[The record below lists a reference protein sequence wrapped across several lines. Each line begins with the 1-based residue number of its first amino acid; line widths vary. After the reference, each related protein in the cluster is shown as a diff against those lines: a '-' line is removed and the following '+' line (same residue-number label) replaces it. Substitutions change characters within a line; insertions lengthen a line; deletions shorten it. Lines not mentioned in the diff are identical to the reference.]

1 MRLISSREA
10 NVLDGVEVWAGY
22 YRANPQRFA
31 KDYLNVNLRLFQK
44 ILLFMMNISNFFCY
58 IAARGQGK
66 SWLLAVFCCVRCI
79 LYPGTKVCIASGTR
93 GKLHYLTRV
102 LSGVRFDKLNNV
114 LEKIKM
120 ELMPMSPLLRNEI
133 GTILISTTA
142 ATVEFK
148 NGSSIKVVTAS
159 DSARSNRANILLVDE
174 FRMVSKDT
182 IDTVLRRFLT
192 APRMPGYLHKKEYAH
207 LKERNKEIYLSSAYF
222 KSHWSYEKVKD
233 YARNMLDS
241 TKRYFVC
248 GLPYQLS
255 IAENIFAGRLSKGL
269 KRVNWKEINR
279 KAKEL
284 LDRIGFDA
292 DPRTEVGSLTVAGK
306 QMVEIAKA
314 LSRDCRIILMDE
326 PSATLTKKELNA
338 LFDIIRDLKK
348 RGIAVIYISHRME
361 EIFEICETATVMRDG
376 RIIGTVNVGEVS
388 PDRIVEMMVG
398 REVSSAYPKR
408 DTVPGEEILR
418 VENLCRKDRRQN
430 VSFSLR
436 KGEVLGIAGLVGAGR
451 TEIMRGL
458 FGVDYITSC
467 DVYVHGQKVRIP
479 TPAAAK
485 KHGIAF
491 LTEDRKIE
499 GLTLDFTIKANMSM
513 ANLPKL
519 RRGLLTSAKVENEI
533 ADQYIK
539 LINVKTPSR
548 NQKVGNLSGGNQQ
561 KVVIGKW
568 LNADPEILIMDEP
581 TRGIDVGA
589 KWEIYGIINELA
601 AQGKAVILISSELPE
616 VLGMSDRVLVV
627 KDDAIVAELTGDEI
641 NAVEV
646 MRYAL

>member
-1 MRLISSREA
+1 
-10 NVLDGVEVWAGY
+10 
-22 YRANPQRFA
+22 
-31 KDYLNVNLRLFQK
+31 
-44 ILLFMMNISNFFCY
+44 
-58 IAARGQGK
+58 
-66 SWLLAVFCCVRCI
+66 
-79 LYPGTKVCIASGTR
+79 
-93 GKLHYLTRV
+93 
-102 LSGVRFDKLNNV
+102 
-114 LEKIKM
+114 
-120 ELMPMSPLLRNEI
+120 
-133 GTILISTTA
+133 
-142 ATVEFK
+142 
-148 NGSSIKVVTAS
+148 
-159 DSARSNRANILLVDE
+159 
-174 FRMVSKDT
+174 
-182 IDTVLRRFLT
+182 
-192 APRMPGYLHKKEYAH
+192 
-207 LKERNKEIYLSSAYF
+207 
-222 KSHWSYEKVKD
+222 
-233 YARNMLDS
+233 
-241 TKRYFVC
+241 
-248 GLPYQLS
+248 
-255 IAENIFAGRLSKGL
+255 
-269 KRVNWKEINR
+269 
-279 KAKEL
+279 
-284 LDRIGFDA
+284 
-292 DPRTEVGSLTVAGK
+292 
-306 QMVEIAKA
+306 
-314 LSRDCRIILMDE
+314 MDE

-533 ADQYIK
+533 ADQYIR

>member
-1 MRLISSREA
+1 MNNAFFEMRHISKSFPGVKA
-10 NVLDGVEVWAGY
+10 LDDVGFSVAEGEVRALVGENGAG
-22 YRANPQRFA
+22 
-31 KDYLNVNLRLFQK
+31 KSTLMK
-44 ILLFMMNISNFFCY
+44 ILNGNY
-58 IAARGQGK
+58 KKDEGQ
-66 SWLLAVFCCVRCI
+66 
-79 LYPGTKVCIASGTR
+79 
-93 GKLHYLTRV
+93 
-102 LSGVRFDKLNNV
+102 
-114 LEKIKM
+114 
-120 ELMPMSPLLRNEI
+120 
-133 GTILISTTA
+133 ILIDGKEVDITDPLVA
-142 ATVEFK
+142 AAH
-148 NGSSIKVVTAS
+148 GISIIFQEL
-159 DSARSNRANILLVDE
+159 NLVD
-174 FRMVSKDT
+174 
-182 IDTVLRRFLT
+182 
-192 APRMPGYLHKKEYAH
+192 
-207 LKERNKEIYLSSAYF
+207 
-222 KSHWSYEKVKD
+222 
-233 YARNMLDS
+233 
-241 TKRYFVC
+241 
-248 GLPYQLS
+248 QLS
-255 IAENIFAGRLSKGL
+255 IAENIFAGRLSEGL

-376 RIIGTVNVGEVS
+376 RIIGTVNVNEVS

-398 REVSSAYPKR
+398 REVSSAYPPR

-418 VENLCRKDRRQN
+418 VENLCRKDRKQN
-430 VSFSLR
+430 VSFSLHR
-436 KGEVLGIAGLVGAGR
+436 GEVLGIAGLVGAGR

-467 DVYVHGQKVRIP
+467 DVYVHGQKVRIT

-491 LTEDRKIE
+491 LTEDRKVE

-519 RRGLLTSAKVENEI
+519 RKGLLTSAKVENEI
-533 ADQYIK
+533 ADQYIQ

>member
-1 MRLISSREA
+1 MLTPQETDKLFAIMRNMKADGKSLIIITHKLHE
-10 NVLDGVEVWAGY
+10 VLDVS
-22 YRANPQRFA
+22 
-31 KDYLNVNLRLFQK
+31 D
-44 ILLFMMNISNFFCY
+44 
-58 IAARGQGK
+58 
-66 SWLLAVFCCVRCI
+66 
-79 LYPGTKVCIASGTR
+79 
-93 GKLHYLTRV
+93 RV
-102 LSGVRFDKLNNV
+102 
-114 LEKIKM
+114 
-120 ELMPMSPLLRNEI
+120 
-133 GTILISTTA
+133 A
-142 ATVEFK
+142 
-148 NGSSIKVVTAS
+148 
-159 DSARSNRANILLVDE
+159 
-174 FRMVSKDT
+174 
-182 IDTVLRRFLT
+182 VLRK
-192 APRMPGYLHKKEYAH
+192 GEYVGDVA
-207 LKERNKEIYLSSAYF
+207 
-222 KSHWSYEKVKD
+222 
-233 YARNMLDS
+233 
-241 TKRYFVC
+241 TK
-248 GLPYQLS
+248 
-255 IAENIFAGRLSKGL
+255 
-269 KRVNWKEINR
+269 
-279 KAKEL
+279 
-284 LDRIGFDA
+284 DA
-292 DPRTEVGSLTVAGK
+292 DQQSLT
-306 QMVEIAKA
+306 
-314 LSRDCRIILMDE
+314 D
-326 PSATLTKKELNA
+326 
-338 LFDIIRDLKK
+338 
-348 RGIAVIYISHRME
+348 
-361 EIFEICETATVMRDG
+361 
-376 RIIGTVNVGEVS
+376 
-388 PDRIVEMMVG
+388 MMVG
-398 REVSSAYPKR
+398 HTVSLNISRPEPKDVEKRLVIEGLTAYDELGVKR
-408 DTVPGEEILR
+408 LD
-418 VENLCRKDRRQN
+418 D
-430 VSFSLR
+430 VSFTINA
-436 KGEVLGIAGLVGAGR
+436 GEVLGIAGLVGAGR

-519 RRGLLTSAKVENEI
+519 RRGLLTSTKVENEI

>member
-1 MRLISSREA
+1 MNNTFFEMRHISKSFPGVKA
-10 NVLDGVEVWAGY
+10 LDDVGFSVAPGEIRALVGENGAG
-22 YRANPQRFA
+22 
-31 KDYLNVNLRLFQK
+31 KSTLMK
-44 ILLFMMNISNFFCY
+44 ILNGNY
-58 IAARGQGK
+58 KKDAGQ
-66 SWLLAVFCCVRCI
+66 
-79 LYPGTKVCIASGTR
+79 
-93 GKLHYLTRV
+93 
-102 LSGVRFDKLNNV
+102 
-114 LEKIKM
+114 
-120 ELMPMSPLLRNEI
+120 
-133 GTILISTTA
+133 ILIDGQEVHITDPLVA
-142 ATVEFK
+142 AA
-148 NGSSIKVVTAS
+148 NGISIIFQEL
-159 DSARSNRANILLVDE
+159 NLVD
-174 FRMVSKDT
+174 
-182 IDTVLRRFLT
+182 
-192 APRMPGYLHKKEYAH
+192 
-207 LKERNKEIYLSSAYF
+207 
-222 KSHWSYEKVKD
+222 
-233 YARNMLDS
+233 
-241 TKRYFVC
+241 
-248 GLPYQLS
+248 QLS
-255 IAENIFAGRLSKGL
+255 IAENIFAGRLSTGL
-269 KRVNWKEINR
+269 KPVDWKSVNQ

-376 RIIGTVNVGEVS
+376 RIIGTVDVAEVS
-388 PDRIVEMMVG
+388 SDQIVEMMVG
-398 REVSSAYPKR
+398 REVSSAYPRR
-408 DTVPGEEILR
+408 DTEPGEEVMR
-418 VENLCRKDRRQN
+418 VENLCRKDREQN

-436 KGEVLGIAGLVGAGR
+436 RGEVLGIAGLVGAGR
-451 TEIMRGL
+451 TEIMRAL

-467 DVYVHGQKVRIP
+467 DVYLHGEKVHLKS
-479 TPAAAK
+479 PAAAK

-491 LTEDRKIE
+491 LTEDRKLE
-499 GLTLDFTIKANMSM
+499 GLTLDFTIKSNISM

-519 RRGLLTSAKVENEI
+519 CRGLLTSSKVENEI

-539 LINVKTPSR
+539 RINVKTPSR

-589 KWEIYGIINELA
+589 KREIYEVINELV
-601 AQGKAVILISSELPE
+601 AQGKSVILISSELPE

-627 KDDAIVAELTGDEI
+627 KDDAIVAELTGEQI

>member
-1 MRLISSREA
+1 MRHISKSFPGVKA
-10 NVLDGVEVWAGY
+10 LDDVGFSVAEGEVRALVGENGAG
-22 YRANPQRFA
+22 
-31 KDYLNVNLRLFQK
+31 KSTLMK
-44 ILLFMMNISNFFCY
+44 ILNGNY
-58 IAARGQGK
+58 KKDEGQ
-66 SWLLAVFCCVRCI
+66 
-79 LYPGTKVCIASGTR
+79 
-93 GKLHYLTRV
+93 
-102 LSGVRFDKLNNV
+102 
-114 LEKIKM
+114 
-120 ELMPMSPLLRNEI
+120 
-133 GTILISTTA
+133 ILIDGKEVDITDPLVA
-142 ATVEFK
+142 AA
-148 NGSSIKVVTAS
+148 NGISIIFQEL
-159 DSARSNRANILLVDE
+159 NLVD
-174 FRMVSKDT
+174 
-182 IDTVLRRFLT
+182 
-192 APRMPGYLHKKEYAH
+192 
-207 LKERNKEIYLSSAYF
+207 
-222 KSHWSYEKVKD
+222 
-233 YARNMLDS
+233 
-241 TKRYFVC
+241 
-248 GLPYQLS
+248 QLS
-255 IAENIFAGRLSKGL
+255 ISENIFAGRLSKGL

-376 RIIGTVNVGEVS
+376 RIIGTVNVNEVS

-398 REVSSAYPKR
+398 REVSSAYPPR

-418 VENLCRKDRRQN
+418 VENLCRKDRKQN
-430 VSFSLR
+430 VSFSLHR
-436 KGEVLGIAGLVGAGR
+436 GEVLGIAGLVGAGR

-467 DVYVHGQKVRIP
+467 DVYVHGQKVRIT

-491 LTEDRKIE
+491 LTEDRKVE

-519 RRGLLTSAKVENEI
+519 RKGLLTSAKVENEI
-533 ADQYIK
+533 ADQYIQ

>member
-1 MRLISSREA
+1 MRHISKSFPGVKA
-10 NVLDGVEVWAGY
+10 LDDVGFSVAEGEVRALVGENGAG
-22 YRANPQRFA
+22 
-31 KDYLNVNLRLFQK
+31 KSTLMK
-44 ILLFMMNISNFFCY
+44 ILNGNY
-58 IAARGQGK
+58 KKDEGQ
-66 SWLLAVFCCVRCI
+66 
-79 LYPGTKVCIASGTR
+79 
-93 GKLHYLTRV
+93 
-102 LSGVRFDKLNNV
+102 
-114 LEKIKM
+114 
-120 ELMPMSPLLRNEI
+120 
-133 GTILISTTA
+133 ILIDGKEVDITDPLVA
-142 ATVEFK
+142 AA
-148 NGSSIKVVTAS
+148 NGISIIFQEL
-159 DSARSNRANILLVDE
+159 NLVD
-174 FRMVSKDT
+174 
-182 IDTVLRRFLT
+182 
-192 APRMPGYLHKKEYAH
+192 
-207 LKERNKEIYLSSAYF
+207 
-222 KSHWSYEKVKD
+222 
-233 YARNMLDS
+233 
-241 TKRYFVC
+241 
-248 GLPYQLS
+248 QLS
-255 IAENIFAGRLSKGL
+255 IAENIFAGRLSSGL
-269 KRVNWKEINR
+269 RRVNWKEINR

-314 LSRDCRIILMDE
+314 LSRDCRII
-326 PSATLTKKELNA
+326 
-338 LFDIIRDLKK
+338 
-348 RGIAVIYISHRME
+348 
-361 EIFEICETATVMRDG
+361 
-376 RIIGTVNVGEVS
+376 GTVNVGEVS

-408 DTVPGEEILR
+408 STVPGEEILR
-418 VENLCRKDRRQN
+418 VENLCRKDRKQN
-430 VSFSLR
+430 VSFSLHR
-436 KGEVLGIAGLVGAGR
+436 GEVLGIAGLVGAGR

-467 DVYVHGQKVRIP
+467 DVYVRGQKVRIT

-485 KHGIAF
+485 KQGIAF
-491 LTEDRKIE
+491 LTEDRKVE

-519 RRGLLTSAKVENEI
+519 RRGLLTSAKAENEI